1 MPKLLITGSNKST
14 SLYIY
19 KQLKKNML
27 YLIFLERAAKL
38 NILFTIYQI
47 NMKSKISFLKL
58 IITK

>member
-1 MPKLLITGSNKST
+1 MPKLLIAGSNKST

-38 NILFTIYQI
+38 NIFVYDISNKYEVKNI
-47 NMKSKISFLKL
+47 FSKIDNN
-58 IITK
+58 

>member
-38 NILFTIYQI
+38 NIFVYDISNKYEVKNI
-47 NMKSKISFLKL
+47 FSKIDNN
-58 IITK
+58 